1 MVERRELGQGGRAL
15 QLRGRLTTLLDQV
28 LAAHGGRE
36 AWESTTEVSAHLH
49 TGGAALKWK
58 RVGEPFPDY
67 RATVSMN
74 ETRTVIEPYPGA
86 GPGQAGRGI
95 FEGDHVR
102 IEDDSGATVDG
113 RTDMRRRFPG
123 LRRRLWW
130 DHLDA
135 LYFSGYAIWNYF
147 TTPLLLTRCEVEEH
161 GRTLEVTFPP
171 EIPTHSRRQRFHFDD
186 DGLLTRLDYTA
197 EVFGRWARGHHECRN
212 HRSFDGLVFPTSRR
226 VTLGA
231 LPRPT
236 IIWIEVEDVA
246 CLRQ

>member
-1 MVERRELGQGGRAL
+1 
-15 QLRGRLTTLLDQV
+15 V

-36 AWESTTEVSAHLH
+36 AWESTRAVSAHLH
-49 TGGAALKWK
+49 TGGAALRWK

-67 RATVSMN
+67 RATVSMD
-74 ETRTVIEPYPGA
+74 EARTVIEPYPGA
-86 GPGQAGRGI
+86 GPMQAGRGI

-102 IEDDSGATVDG
+102 IEDDTGVTVDG
-113 RTDMRRRFPG
+113 RADMRRRFPG

-130 DHLDA
+130 DRLDA
-135 LYFSGYAIWNYF
+135 LYFAGYAIWNYL

-161 GRTLEVTFPP
+161 GRTLAVTFPP
-171 EIPTHSRRQRFHFDD
+171 DIPTHSRRQRFHFDER
-186 DGLLTRLDYTA
+186 GLLTRLDYTA
-197 EVFGRWARGHHECRN
+197 EVFGKWARGRHECSN
-212 HRSFDGLVFPTSRR
+212 HRTFDGLVFPTCRR

-236 IIWIEVEDVA
+236 IIWIEVDDVT